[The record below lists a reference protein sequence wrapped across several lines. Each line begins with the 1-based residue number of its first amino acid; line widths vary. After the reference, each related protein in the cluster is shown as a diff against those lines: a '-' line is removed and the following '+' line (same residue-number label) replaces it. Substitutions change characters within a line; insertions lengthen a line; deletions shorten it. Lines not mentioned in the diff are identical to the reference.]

1 MNIFLNK
8 IQFPFFLLWRN
19 DKIQYN
25 DKTKIKCFLDIIS
38 ENYIKIRNKPALVIK
53 SLKNIKNR
61 KSFISSIIIIAQ
73 KIIGEIFL
81 IYPFTGK
88 LTEESKFNE
97 FDETYDF
104 SRLDLFEEVR
114 SNPII
119 LYYSGYNYKNL
130 IINELNINFTLFRTY
145 K

>member
-1 MNIFLNK
+1 M
-8 IQFPFFLLWRN
+8 FFR
-19 DKIQYN
+19 YY
-25 DKTKIKCFLDIIS
+25 IS

-61 KSFISSIIIIAQ
+61 KSFISSIRIIAQ
-73 KIIGEIFL
+73 EIIGEIFL
-81 IYPFTGK
+81 LYPFTDK
-88 LTEESKFNE
+88 LTEVFKFNE
-97 FDETYDF
+97 FDGTYDF

-114 SNPII
+114 SNPNI
-119 LYYSGYNYKNL
+119 LYYSGYIYKNL